1 MLHIAICEDD
11 KIFINRL
18 KDIVESYFTTNDY
31 EVDIHL
37 FFDGEDLVEEIEIE
51 ENKYDVIFLD
61 IDMPILD
68 GINAAR
74 MLREMDKDFILVFLT
89 SLDEEVYRVFELDT
103 YRFIRKTR
111 FNKEIGLV
119 LESIN
124 KRLLESS
131 TGYDFKTTNG
141 LVKLMI
147 SDILYF
153 RIVNRKVNIITL
165 TDSYVATNTSFN
177 EVIEKF
183 TDKGFVSLYRGMIV
197 NIRYIKR
204 IDKDNIELDNGEIL
218 PVSRYKM
225 PEVKKAFLTRGD

>member
-51 ENKYDVIFLD
+51 ESKYDVIFLD

-89 SLDEEVYRVFELDT
+89 SLDEEVYS
-103 YRFIRKTR
+103 K
-111 FNKEIGLV
+111 
-119 LESIN
+119 
-124 KRLLESS
+124 
-131 TGYDFKTTNG
+131 
-141 LVKLMI
+141 
-147 SDILYF
+147 
-153 RIVNRKVNIITL
+153 
-165 TDSYVATNTSFN
+165 
-177 EVIEKF
+177 
-183 TDKGFVSLYRGMIV
+183 SL
-197 NIRYIKR
+197 
-204 IDKDNIELDNGEIL
+204 
-218 PVSRYKM
+218 
-225 PEVKKAFLTRGD
+225 